1 MELEKVKF
9 NSKYISLIREGIKT
23 QTMRIPNKRIKTPVG
38 KIIAAVFPGTLNVIA
53 LLITKKGYKQFKN
66 IDDDDAKREGFNTA
80 DELKME
86 LKNIYPHLEDYNRIY
101 YYQFVVV
108 AEINADHIELI
119 ANDGFVRH
127 KRF

>member
-1 MELEKVKF
+1 M
-9 NSKYISLIREGIKT
+9 
-23 QTMRIPNKRIKTPVG
+23 
-38 KIIAAVFPGTLNVIA
+38 FPGTLNVIA

>member
-23 QTMRIPNKRIKTPVG
+23 QTMRIPNKRIETPVG

>member
-23 QTMRIPNKRIKTPVG
+23 QTMRIPNKRIETPVG

-53 LLITKKGYKQFKN
+53 LHITKKGYKQFKN

-86 LKNIYPHLEDYNRIY
+86 LKNIYPHLEDYNRMY
-101 YYQFVVV
+101 YYRFVVV
-108 AEINADHIELI
+108 AEINADHIE
-119 ANDGFVRH
+119 GKHTFW
-127 KRF
+127 